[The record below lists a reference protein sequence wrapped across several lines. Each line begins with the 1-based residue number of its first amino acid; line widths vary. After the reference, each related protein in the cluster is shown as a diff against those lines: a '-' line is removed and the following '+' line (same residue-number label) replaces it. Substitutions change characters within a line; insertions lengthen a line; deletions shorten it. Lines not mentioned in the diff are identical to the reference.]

1 MHFSSFDYREECYFR
16 KIIMI
21 HCHCDDLIKWNVVS
35 EWMKE
40 LNLNWTWKVNTIIIY
55 TYSRTAFCKSYI
67 MYFTN
72 SPCIIYPLQ
81 RKFPRFFD
89 EQYSHG
95 KIIIEHRVSA
105 FLSLFII
112 YFYFPIE
119 VNFFLKTI
127 WRYRFQEML
136 KLSILSAPNS
146 GLFQFIWKFSF
157 RFTPFFSFSS
167 FTWFF

>member
-1 MHFSSFDYREECYFR
+1 
-16 KIIMI
+16 
-21 HCHCDDLIKWNVVS
+21 
-35 EWMKE
+35 MKCGIGMNE
-40 LNLNWTWKVNTIIIY
+40 RMNLNWTWKVNTIIIY

-81 RKFPRFFD
+81 WKFPRFFD

-136 KLSILSAPNS
+136 KFYPLSSQFGPFSIYLKIFVSFHT
-146 GLFQFIWKFSF
+146 LLLIFQFYMIFLNEI
-157 RFTPFFSFSS
+157 
-167 FTWFF
+167 